1 MTQIPENRARSS
13 EWMQIGARLRSLPTL
28 LHNGNRT
35 IEGFHIVDN
44 DQIPPQTKR
53 IIEIAGHDISDVSKI
68 TYLNI
73 GVEDR
78 YDLLTE
84 IADGIEAS
92 IGTVEDSSELSY

>member
-44 DQIPPQTKR
+44 DQIPPHTKK
-53 IIEIAGHDISDVSKI
+53 II
-68 TYLNI
+68 
-73 GVEDR
+73 
-78 YDLLTE
+78 
-84 IADGIEAS
+84 
-92 IGTVEDSSELSY
+92 